1 MAEGELRRK
10 NMDKHI
16 NKEHEEY
23 IEDPS
28 WLNLCTD
35 LMQTLP
41 LPKLSNQSSYF
52 KTKVMC
58 RFVLIIMYYDI

>member
-1 MAEGELRRK
+1 MAEAELRRE
-10 NMDKHI
+10 NMKKHI
-16 NKEHEEY
+16 YEDHEEY

-41 LPKLSNQSSYF
+41 LPKLSNQSAYF
-52 KTKVMC
+52 KTKVMF